1 MHLILH
7 SNTLVPNDGKLKV
20 LINNKGNRFYTILE
34 NFIPVE
40 RALCLDVVSPIAGL
54 IDRILNGRISIEKEF
69 SKKQN
74 SIGLFKYL

>member
-7 SNTLVPNDGKLKV
+7 SNTLVPNDDKLKV
-20 LINNKGNRFYTILE
+20 LINNKGNHFYTIFE

-40 RALCLDVVSPIAGL
+40 RALCFDVVSPIAGL

-69 SKKQN
+69 SKKN
-74 SIGLFKYL
+74 EFHWIV